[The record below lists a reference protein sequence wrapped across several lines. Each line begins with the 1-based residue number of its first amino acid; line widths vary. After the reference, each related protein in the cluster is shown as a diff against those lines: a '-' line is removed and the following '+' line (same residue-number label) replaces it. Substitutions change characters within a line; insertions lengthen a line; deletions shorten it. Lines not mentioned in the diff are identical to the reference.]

1 MKDKFGVE
9 LEAGQQVLYAYKSGN
24 GAEVVKRYIHSFT
37 PQRVKIC
44 RRLPGNG
51 NGSVVYPS
59 SLIVFQEVDT
69 EDER

>member
-24 GAEVVKRYIHSFT
+24 G
-37 PQRVKIC
+37 
-44 RRLPGNG
+44 
-51 NGSVVYPS
+51 SVVYPS